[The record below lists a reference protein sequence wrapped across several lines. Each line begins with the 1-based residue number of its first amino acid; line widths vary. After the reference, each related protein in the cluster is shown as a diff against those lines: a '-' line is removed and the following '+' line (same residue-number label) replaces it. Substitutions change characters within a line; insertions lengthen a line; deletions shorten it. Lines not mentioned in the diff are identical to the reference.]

1 MARRRFECP
10 PPGHSRVIIS
20 GGRLVPGELMPRE
33 QLPELMPRE
42 LTLREL
48 TLRALVPSLILGK
61 LNLLSG

>member
-1 MARRRFECP
+1 VARRRFECP

-33 QLPELMPRE
+33 

-48 TLRALVPSLILGK
+48 TLRALVPSLILGN

>member
-1 MARRRFECP
+1 
-10 PPGHSRVIIS
+10 
-20 GGRLVPGELMPRE
+20 MPRE